1 VRPGAANA
9 ARRLLVPAALAL
21 VLAIGLSGCGSTKGL
36 WARIWGSSMPGP
48 GDGAIEADAD
58 LALRAQERLDASDYV
73 EAAQLFQQLKDQ
85 YPQSRYAM
93 LAELRLGDAY
103 YLNAKYIEAYGAY
116 DSFSDRHP
124 MNDAVPYALY
134 QKGMCWFQRM
144 NGIDRDQ
151 TPTIQAIND
160 FAYLVEVYP
169 DSRYATMAHARV
181 AEAMNSL
188 AGHEF
193 YIGEY
198 YYKRK
203 DYAAAMRRFRGLIRA
218 YPDSG
223 YHPRA
228 FTYISQYQDMLA
240 RGEIEEGN
248 QRGAEYDSPFNVSE
262 GSGSG
267 LF

>member
-1 VRPGAANA
+1 MRGAA
-9 ARRLLVPAALAL
+9 RVLAL
-21 VLAIGLSGCGSTKGL
+21 VLVAAFLAAGVSGCGSTKNL
-36 WARIWGSSMPGP
+36 WARIWGSSEPGP
-48 GDGAIEADAD
+48 GDAAIEADAD
-58 LALRAQERLDASDYV
+58 LALRAQERLDASDYAD
-73 EAAQLFQQLKDQ
+73 AAVLFQQLKDQ

-116 DSFSDRHP
+116 DSFTDRHP

-151 TPTIQAIND
+151 SPTIQAIND
-160 FAYLVEVYP
+160 FAYLVEIYP
-169 DSRYATMAHARV
+169 DSRYSTMAHARV

-193 YIGEY
+193 YVGEY
-198 YYKRK
+198 YFKRK
-203 DYAAAMRRFRGLIRA
+203 DYAAAMRRFRGLVRA

-228 FTYISQYQDMLA
+228 FTYIAQYEDMLA
-240 RGEIEEGN
+240 RGEIDAGN

-262 GSGSG
+262 PQGMR
-267 LF
+267 F

>member
-1 VRPGAANA
+1 VTPGRGGV
-9 ARRLLVPAALAL
+9 ARAAALAA
-21 VLAIGLSGCGSTKGL
+21 LAISAAVALSGCSNTKAL
-36 WARIWGSSMPGP
+36 WARMWGSSVPGP
-48 GDGAIEADAD
+48 GDAAIEADAD
-58 LALRAQERLDASDYV
+58 LALRAQERLDSSDYAG
-73 EAAQLFQQLKDQ
+73 AATLFQQLKDQ

-103 YLNAKYIEAYGAY
+103 YLNGKYIEAYGAY
-116 DSFSDRHP
+116 DSFTDRHP

-151 TPTIQAIND
+151 SPTIQAIND

-193 YIGEY
+193 YVGEY
-198 YYKRK
+198 YFKRK
-203 DYAAAMRRFRGLIRA
+203 DYAAAMRRFRGLVRA

-228 FTYISQYQDMLA
+228 FNYISQYEDMLA

-248 QRGAEYDSPFNVSE
+248 QRGAEYNSPFTVSE
-262 GSGSG
+262 GTGGG

>member
-1 VRPGAANA
+1 VRPRKWHP
-9 ARRLLVPAALAL
+9 ARRLALAA
-21 VLAIGLSGCGSTKGL
+21 VLALACACALPGCSSTKDL
-36 WARIWGSSMPGP
+36 WARLWGSSVPGP

-73 EAAQLFQQLKDQ
+73 EAAELFQQLKDQ

-116 DSFSDRHP
+116 DSFTDRHP

-151 TPTIQAIND
+151 TPTLQAIND

-169 DSRYATMAHARV
+169 DSRYSTMAHARM

-193 YIGEY
+193 YVGEY
-198 YYKRK
+198 YFKRK

-228 FTYISQYQDMLA
+228 FNYISQYEDMVA

-248 QRGAEYDSPFNVSE
+248 QRPSEYDSPFTVTD
-262 GSGSG
+262 GGGG

>member
-1 VRPGAANA
+1 VTGRAASA
-9 ARRLLVPAALAL
+9 ARRLLPV
-21 VLAIGLSGCGSTKGL
+21 VLAMTMLAGLSGCSSTRNL
-36 WARIWGSSMPGP
+36 WARLWGSATPGA
-48 GDGAIEADAD
+48 DDTIVEADAD
-58 LALRAQERLDASDYV
+58 LALRAQERLDSSDYV
-73 EAAQLFQQLKDQ
+73 EAARLFQQLKDQ

-93 LAELRLGDAY
+93 LAELRLGDSY
-103 YLNAKYIEAYGAY
+103 YLNGKYIEAYGAY
-116 DSFSDRHP
+116 DSFTDRHP

-151 TPTIQAIND
+151 SPTIQAIND

-169 DSRYATMAHARV
+169 DSRYTTMAHARV

-198 YYKRK
+198 YFKRK
-203 DYAAAMRRFRGLIRA
+203 DYAAALRRFRGLIRS

-228 FTYISQYQDMLA
+228 FNYIAQYEEMLA
-240 RGEIEEGN
+240 QGKIREGN
-248 QRGAEYDSPFNVSE
+248 QRGSEYDSPFTVTE
-262 GSGSG
+262 GSNRI
-267 LF
+267 F